1 MSMPPFDFGLG
12 GAKNRADLR
21 LPGPREWAEVRNF
34 MSQHS
39 PLRQAAVDELPEG
52 EKKNSIKKFVF
63 ARYRSLQALQKRDP
77 AAYEQRL
84 KQLTI
89 EDQIFGTVSSWG
101 GAGAG
106 AGAAVE
112 PQQDREQ
119 LRQALRQQVKD
130 LVDLDL
136 GERRRR
142 VEWLRKELADQSALL
157 ERDEKDRDG
166 LIDRRVNRF
175 AQWADGWAGR
185 RARQQE
191 MDGTPGD
198 ARPGEKTPNVEASPS
213 RQPTT
218 PGEGQKQN

>member
-21 LPGPREWAEVRNF
+21 LPGSREWAEVRNF
-34 MSQHS
+34 MIQHS

-52 EKKNSIKKFVF
+52 EKKDSIKKFVF
-63 ARYRSLQALQKRDP
+63 ARYRSLQALKNRDRV
-77 AAYEQRL
+77 AYDQRL

-89 EDQIFGTVSSWG
+89 EDQIFGTVSNWG

-106 AGAAVE
+106 AGVE

-142 VEWLRKELADQSALL
+142 VEWLKKELADQSALL

-191 MDGTPGD
+191 KDGTPGD
-198 ARPGEKTPNVEASPS
+198 ARPGEGTPNVEASPS